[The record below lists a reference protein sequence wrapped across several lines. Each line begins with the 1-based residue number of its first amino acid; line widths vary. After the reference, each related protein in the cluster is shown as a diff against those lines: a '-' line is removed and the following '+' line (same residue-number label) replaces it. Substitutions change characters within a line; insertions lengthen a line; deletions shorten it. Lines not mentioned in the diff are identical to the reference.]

1 MLASLLLVQWCLNSS
16 LFTPALL
23 RMSGMTGMQGF
34 NLRGAG
40 FWHCASE
47 KREELVM
54 SRLFIFSII
63 IIIIIINEYYY
74 SVMESKMTKGH

>member
-1 MLASLLLVQWCLNSS
+1 
-16 LFTPALL
+16 
-23 RMSGMTGMQGF
+23 MQGF

-40 FWHCASE
+40 FWHFASE

-63 IIIIIINEYYY
+63 IIINEYYY